1 MNMSRAL
8 ARFPARRGRLVCAS
22 LGALCWVGCGD
33 TDPLRDYFV
42 DRSPREQYVAGL
54 EAAGLD
60 GSALAHDWVSAGSHA
75 LNRPTSVPTPYREAG
90 YLDPAETRA
99 EAFRFALRRGQRVLA
114 DVDVNGDSARL
125 AMFVDLFVES
135 DAADQPVLLATADS
149 GTHRLEHVAR
159 RDGIYL
165 LRIQPELLRGGRY
178 TLTIEAGASLAFPV
192 SGVDAR
198 AIRSGFGAPRDG
210 GRREHHGVDIF
221 AARGTPVVAASEA
234 VVRRVATRGLGGK
247 VVWLRDARLGYSL
260 YYAHLDSQLVRA
272 GMRVAPGD
280 TIGLVGNTG
289 NAHSTPPHLHFGI
302 YGRGV
307 GPVDPWPFVFVPDVR
322 APAVRTD
329 LELIGEWRR
338 VRGNRI
344 QLRAAPGRDADI
356 LLELAPLTP
365 VRVVAASDTWVRVH
379 LPDGQGG
386 YLAAS
391 LTEHIAPVGTAR
403 LERGGWIRRDPIGG
417 ITVDSMAAG
426 DEVPLLGRYGELAL
440 VTAPNGRSGWVVLE

>member
-1 MNMSRAL
+1 
-8 ARFPARRGRLVCAS
+8 VCAS

-344 QLRAAPGRDADI
+344 QLRHPARAGAAHPRARRGRIRYLGARTPPGWAGRLPRRQPHGTHRPCRHGAPGAR
-356 LLELAPLTP
+356 
-365 VRVVAASDTWVRVH
+365 RVDSARSD
-379 LPDGQGG
+379 
-386 YLAAS
+386 
-391 LTEHIAPVGTAR
+391 
-403 LERGGWIRRDPIGG
+403 RRDHGRQHGRRRRGAPARPLRRARVGDRAKRPKWVGG
-417 ITVDSMAAG
+417 FGVVRDRNQQFIT
-426 DEVPLLGRYGELAL
+426 LG
-440 VTAPNGRSGWVVLE
+440 PSGCR